1 MVFLAFRGL
10 LSLTTVVIPL
20 NASCIDLLRFASTS
34 KEKTEVKA
42 TIVYLVTDLNSMVTK
57 YI

>member
-57 YI
+57 

>member
-10 LSLTTVVIPL
+10 QWLTTVVMPL
-20 NASCIDLLRFASTS
+20 NASCIDLLRFTSTS

-42 TIVYLVTDLNSMVTK
+42 TIYFGDESK
-57 YI
+57 